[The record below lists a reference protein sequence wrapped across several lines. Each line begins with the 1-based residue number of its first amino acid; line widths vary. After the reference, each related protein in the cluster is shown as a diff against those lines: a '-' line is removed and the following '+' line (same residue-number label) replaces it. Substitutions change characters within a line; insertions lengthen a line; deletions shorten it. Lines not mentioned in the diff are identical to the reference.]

1 MFLSSS
7 AVLIILVFSV
17 VRPEVEL
24 LGPTE
29 PLREG
34 DTANLTCKIIKGLPE
49 PQLSFFKNGHLLPKE
64 KTSPLLLKN
73 VTDSDEGRYTCKA
86 QNPGG
91 NFTDSK
97 HITVKSKLIIIMNSK
112 Y

>member
-7 AVLIILVFSV
+7 AVLIILVFSI
-17 VRPEVEL
+17 VRPVVEL

-34 DTANLTCKIIKGLPE
+34 DTASLTCKIIEGLPE

-64 KTSPLLLKN
+64 KTSPLLLTN

-86 QNPGG
+86 QNAGG

-112 Y
+112 C

>member
-7 AVLIILVFSV
+7 AVLIILFFSV
-17 VRPEVEL
+17 VRPVVEL

-34 DTANLTCKIIKGLPE
+34 DSANLTCKIIEGFPKPE
-49 PQLSFFKNGHLLPKE
+49 LSFLKDEHRLPKE
-64 KTSPLLLKN
+64 KTSPLLFTN
-73 VTDSDEGRYTCKA
+73 VTDSDEGRYTCEAK
-86 QNPGG
+86 NDGG

-97 HITVKSKLIIIMNSK
+97 YITVKSKLIIIMNSK